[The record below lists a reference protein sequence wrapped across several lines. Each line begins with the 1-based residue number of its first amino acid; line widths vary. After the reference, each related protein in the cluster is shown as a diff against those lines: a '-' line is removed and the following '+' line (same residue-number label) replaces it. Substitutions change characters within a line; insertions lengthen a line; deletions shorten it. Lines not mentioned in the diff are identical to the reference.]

1 VNKPNAIE
9 SVRPRSAQ
17 YSSSTDWKLHAW
29 LVVAAGLAVA
39 SDYLLR
45 HHPDWSLSIRVIL
58 ALCPLAPCLLYVRSW
73 VRFVRGMDELQRR
86 IQIESRL
93 VACLGTLLV
102 ITAIN
107 ALNIYGIPLPVFSR
121 GLNLMETLIVAGIF
135 WRIASTVIDRR
146 YR

>member
-1 VNKPNAIE
+1 VNKPNALE
-9 SVRPRSAQ
+9 SVRPHSGQ
-17 YSSSTDWKLHAW
+17 YSPSTDWKLHSW
-29 LVVAAGLAVA
+29 LVVAAVLAVA

-93 VACLGTLLV
+93 AACLGTLLV
-102 ITAIN
+102 VTAIN
-107 ALNIYGIPLPVFSR
+107 ALNIYGIPLPVFPR
-121 GLNLMETLIVAGIF
+121 GLNVMGTLILAGIF
-135 WRIASTVIDRR
+135 WRVASAVINRR